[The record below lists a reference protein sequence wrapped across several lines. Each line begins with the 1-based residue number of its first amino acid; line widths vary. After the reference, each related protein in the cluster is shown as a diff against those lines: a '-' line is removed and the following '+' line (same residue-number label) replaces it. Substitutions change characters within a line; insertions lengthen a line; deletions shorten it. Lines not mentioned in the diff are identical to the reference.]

1 MCIVFELMSLNLFD
15 LVKSNK
21 FRGMKLSVIKKF
33 AQSIARALSFVHRKK
48 IIHGDLKPENVL
60 LQQYGRT
67 GVKVIDFGSSVYT
80 DGKLLTYVQSRFY
93 RAPEVI
99 LGCHYDTAVDM
110 WSFGCLL
117 AELVSG
123 QPLLPGRDEEDQ
135 LDRIVE
141 LLGPPPPSLLTG
153 GG

>member
-1 MCIVFELMSLNLFD
+1 MSLNLFD

-21 FRGMKLSVIKKF
+21 FKGMKLSVIKKF
-33 AQSIARALSFVHRKK
+33 AQSIARALSFVHRKR

-99 LGCHYDTAVDM
+99 LGLHYDTRWTCGASGVCWPSWCRVSLSSRVVTRRTSWTVL
-110 WSFGCLL
+110 WSCWAL
-117 AELVSG
+117 
-123 QPLLPGRDEEDQ
+123 LLP
-135 LDRIVE
+135 L
-141 LLGPPPPSLLTG
+141 S
-153 GG
+153 